1 MRFME
6 SDDDQAWDAV
16 VEIVFTFVLIID
28 DLAVVKTTI
37 SRKELSDMRD
47 ISLIFTTKNQTES
60 LVDINNQPSP
70 FNSQGREEAEP
81 SYHMHMRMSE
91 CQTNMKNPH
100 HRIGKRY
107 LYTSNLL
114 TGVR

>member
-60 LVDINNQPSP
+60 LVDIKNRVLLIRKGGKKQNH
-70 FNSQGREEAEP
+70 RTICICA
-81 SYHMHMRMSE
+81 
-91 CQTNMKNPH
+91 CQ
-100 HRIGKRY
+100 
-107 LYTSNLL
+107 S
-114 TGVR
+114 VRPT

>member
-1 MRFME
+1 MRFMQ

-60 LVDINNQPSP
+60 LVDINNRVLLIRKGAKKNQHTICIC
-70 FNSQGREEAEP
+70 A
-81 SYHMHMRMSE
+81 
-91 CQTNMKNPH
+91 CQ
-100 HRIGKRY
+100 
-107 LYTSNLL
+107 S
-114 TGVR
+114 VRPT

>member
-16 VEIVFTFVLIID
+16 VKIVFTFVLIID

-60 LVDINNQPSP
+60 LVEIDNQVLLI
-70 FNSQGREEAEP
+70 REGE
-81 SYHMHMRMSE
+81 
-91 CQTNMKNPH
+91 
-100 HRIGKRY
+100 RITI
-107 LYTSNLL
+107 LICSI
-114 TGVR
+114 